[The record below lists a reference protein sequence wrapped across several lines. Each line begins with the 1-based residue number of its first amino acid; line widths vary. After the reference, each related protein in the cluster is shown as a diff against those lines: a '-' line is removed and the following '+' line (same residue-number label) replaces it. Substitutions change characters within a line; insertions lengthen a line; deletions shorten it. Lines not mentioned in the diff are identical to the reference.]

1 MDTNLSNKVAVITG
15 GSSGIGKSIA
25 LAMAA
30 EGADIA
36 VNYLSN
42 DQGALETA
50 EKIKGMGRKCLVVKG
65 DICQKSEVDKLTAQV
80 LQTFGGIDILVNNA
94 GSIFRRSA
102 FLDLDEELWDRSMA
116 LNLKAAYLCSRA
128 FMPSLIE
135 RGGGCVINMSSV
147 AARLGSP
154 GETVHYAVAKAGVN
168 TLTLGLAKEFGGKG
182 IRVNAIAPGTV
193 DTPLLEKAST
203 SQEWKEGRIKKTLL
217 GRMGTTEEIA
227 AMAVFLA
234 SDSGSFITGQV
245 IDISGGRF

>member
-1 MDTNLSNKVAVITG
+1 MDTNLSNKVAVVTG
-15 GSSGIGKSIA
+15 GSSGIGQSIA

-50 EKIKGMGRKCLVVKG
+50 EKIRGMGRKILVVKG
-65 DICQKSEVDKLTAQV
+65 DICQKSEADKLAARV

-94 GSIFRRSA
+94 GSIFRRST
-102 FLDLDEELWDRSMA
+102 FLDLDETLWDKSMA

-128 FMPSLIE
+128 FMPALIE
-135 RGGGCVINMSSV
+135 KGGGCIINMSSV

-154 GETVHYAVAKAGVN
+154 GETIHYAVAKAGIN

-193 DTPLLEKAST
+193 DTPLLAKAST
-203 SQEWKEGRIKKTLL
+203 SEEWKEGRIKKTLL

-234 SDSGSFITGQV
+234 SDLGSFITGQV
-245 IDISGGRF
+245 LDVSGGRF